1 MGRYHL
7 VFAAALATGFTTLPG
22 FAQTAHLLTTYQQA
36 MHSGDWPGA
45 IAAAQQLVNQNPT
58 STNLVLLAKAQ
69 LDSRAGDDALA
80 TSERAV
86 AAAKANRPA
95 NGSGD
100 VAIAKWKDS
109 IAEIYLGEG
118 NALLLLKRT
127 PDAIAAYGTAAQY
140 ASNPSLAY
148 FNICALYY
156 NTGDMNN
163 ALGPCRQSVQADP
176 TRANAWFLLGSILFG
191 NSPRDAKS
199 NPIFFPEVKQALDK
213 YLELAPDGPHAS
225 DVKAM
230 LSMIP
235 K

>member
-1 MGRYHL
+1 MRRSCL
-7 VFAAALATGFTTLPG
+7 ILAAALATGFTTLPG
-22 FAQTAHLLTTYQQA
+22 FAQTADPLTAYQQA
-36 MHSGDWPGA
+36 IQSRDWPSA
-45 IAAAQQLVNQNPT
+45 VAAAQQLVSQSPT
-58 STNLVLLAKAQ
+58 SANLVLLAKAQ
-69 LDSRAGDDALA
+69 LDARSGDDALA
-80 TSERAV
+80 TYERAL
-86 AAAKANRPA
+86 AAAKANQPA
-95 NGSGD
+95 SGSGD
-100 VAIAKWKDS
+100 AAMATWKDS
-109 IAEIYLGEG
+109 VAEIYLGEG
-118 NALLLLKRT
+118 AALLLLKRT

-148 FNICALYY
+148 FNICALDY

-191 NSPRDAKS
+191 NSPVDAKG
-199 NPIFFPEVKQALDK
+199 NPVFSPEVKQALDK

>member
-1 MGRYHL
+1 MMGRYHL

-45 IAAAQQLVNQNPT
+45 IAAAQQLVNQDPT

-156 NTGDMNN
+156 NCLLYTSHRQPDLRQLRCLHRRPGDRHRVPEQRQP
-163 ALGPCRQSVQADP
+163 LG
-176 TRANAWFLLGSILFG
+176 FLG
-191 NSPRDAKS
+191 
-199 NPIFFPEVKQALDK
+199 
-213 YLELAPDGPHAS
+213 LAQ
-225 DVKAM
+225 
-230 LSMIP
+230 
-235 K
+235 

>member
-1 MGRYHL
+1 MRSSYL
-7 VFAAALATGFTTLPG
+7 ALAAALATGFTTLPG
-22 FAQTAHLLTTYQQA
+22 FAQTADPLTAYQQA
-36 MHSGDWPGA
+36 IQSRDWPGA
-45 IAAAQQLVNQNPT
+45 IAAAQQLVNQSPT
-58 STNLVLLAKAQ
+58 SANLALLAKAQ
-69 LDSRAGDDALA
+69 LDSRAAADALA
-80 TSERAV
+80 TYERAV
-86 AAAKANRPA
+86 AAAKASQPA
-95 NGSGD
+95 NGSSAP
-100 VAIAKWKDS
+100 AIAKWKDS
-109 IAEIYLGEG
+109 LTEIYLGEG

-127 PDAIAAYGTAAQY
+127 PEAMAAYNTAAQY
-140 ASNPSLAY
+140 SSNPSLAY

-191 NSPRDAKS
+191 NSPLDAKS
-199 NPIFFPEVKQALDK
+199 NPVFSPDVKQALDK

-225 DVKAM
+225 DVKVM